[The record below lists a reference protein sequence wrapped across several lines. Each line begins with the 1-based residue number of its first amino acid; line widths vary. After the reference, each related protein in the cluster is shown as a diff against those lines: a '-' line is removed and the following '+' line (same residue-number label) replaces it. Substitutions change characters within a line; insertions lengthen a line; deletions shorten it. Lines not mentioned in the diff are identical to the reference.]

1 MDVLIIV
8 LVAVNLIL
16 TGILMFRNFAKPS
29 AESPANN
36 NNADEFAKNR
46 EELNKNFSAARMET
60 MQYFASQQDQI
71 KSAFSDFV
79 KILNNLQLY
88 LQQVNEKTSKE
99 LTETLQA
106 YGDRNSLKINQLIQM
121 LDEKIQQFKESTLE
135 ENRKSRQEQL
145 DFQNKFQVGVNEQLT
160 QNRDVVDQRLKE
172 IQKVNTEKL
181 SEFQQYLQQTDEKNS
196 KQLTETLQA
205 YGDKN
210 TVKINQLIQMLD
222 EKIQQFK
229 DSTLEENRKSRQEQ
243 LDFQNKFQSGVNEQL
258 TKNRDA
264 VDLRLKE
271 IQKVNTEKL
280 DEMKKTVDDKLQESM
295 EKHFNESFKLISER
309 LEQVH
314 KGLGEMQ
321 NLAVGVGDL
330 RKVLTNVKVRGNI
343 GEIQLATLLEQYLSP
358 DQYEKNKSIV
368 PNSTELVEFAIRLP
382 GHKGE
387 EPVFLPVDSKF
398 PVEDY
403 LRLTECYE
411 QYASMSPEVKAAQ
424 RSFAQTV
431 RKCASDIKEKYI
443 YPPISTAFALMFVPS
458 EGIYAEIL
466 RQPGLFESLQ
476 NDYQISVVGPS
487 NLVAFL
493 NSLQMGFKTLA
504 IEKHSN
510 DVWQILGA
518 VKTEFSKFGAA
529 MDATRKSLESV
540 VKHVDKIGVRSR
552 AVERKLRSVHEL
564 SDEDTV
570 KYFPPEDSNLEETVE
585 NEELI

>member
-1 MDVLIIV
+1 MDIVIIIV
-8 LVAVNLIL
+8 LVINLAL
-16 TGILMFRNFAKPS
+16 TVFLLFKKNSVDTKTDLEQLKNEFFRL
-29 AESPANN
+29 
-36 NNADEFAKNR
+36 NADEFSKNR
-46 EELNKNFSAARMET
+46 DELNKNFSTARVET
-60 MQYFASQQDQI
+60 MQYFANQQELMKNSFGDFI
-71 KSAFSDFV
+71 KF
-79 KILNNLQLY
+79 LQEFQQS
-88 LQQVNEKTSKE
+88 LQNVNEKTGKQ
-99 LTETLQA
+99 LTETLQT
-106 YGDRNSLKINQLIQM
+106 YGDRNDLKIKELIQT
-121 LDEKIQQFKESTLE
+121 LDEKIQQFKQAVLE
-135 ENRKSRQEQL
+135 ENRNSR
-145 DFQNKFQVGVNEQLT
+145 KEQLT
-160 QNRDVVDQRLKE
+160 
-172 IQKVNTEKL
+172 
-181 SEFQQYLQQTDEKNS
+181 
-196 KQLTETLQA
+196 
-205 YGDKN
+205 
-210 TVKINQLIQMLD
+210 
-222 EKIQQFK
+222 
-229 DSTLEENRKSRQEQ
+229 
-243 LDFQNKFQSGVNEQL
+243 FQNTFQENMNVQL
-258 TKNRDA
+258 VKNREI

-271 IQKVNTEKL
+271 IQEVNTKKL

-321 NLAVGVGDL
+321 TLAVGVGDL
-330 RKVLTNVKVRGNI
+330 RKALTNVKVRGNI
-343 GEIQLATLLEQYLSP
+343 GEIQLGTLLEQYLAP

-368 PNSTELVEFAIRLP
+368 PQSSELVEFAIRLP

-387 EPVFLPVDSKF
+387 EPVYLPVDSKF

-403 LRLTECYE
+403 LRLTECYD
-411 QYASMSPEVKAAQ
+411 QHASMSPEVKAAQ
-424 RSFAQTV
+424 KSFAQTV

-443 YPPISTAFALMFVPS
+443 YPPVSTAFALMFVPS

-518 VKTEFSKFGAA
+518 VKSEFNKFGAA

-564 SDEDTV
+564 TEEESAKFFPAEDFNT
-570 KYFPPEDSNLEETVE
+570 EDDKTEET
-585 NEELI
+585 LL